1 MSPQSRMP
9 IVMRVVNPAGC
20 RRPEVHDN
28 QDHRTSRRVSTILPF
43 GLFTRPRSVGLDV
56 SQRQTQCALL
66 TPLARSPSKARR
78 GGMRQRLRQSGGA
91 RRTAGIT
98 HPGDRSRQYRRGW
111 NTSRERQGEKIFSAR
126 PRSGP
131 SQSRQVRRSL
141 GQMDLSI
148 RKLTHRFQIETI
160 DRTTRSGRL
169 ADVRGLCPF
178 YAGNGRPRRQRTCS
192 SGVGR
197 SHWEAS
203 STNDLS
209 ISSTVCTRQ

>member
-1 MSPQSRMP
+1 MARIQLGASPECHRKAGCQLSC
-9 IVMRVVNPAGC
+9 VLGNPAGC

-78 GGMRQRLRQSGGA
+78 GGMRQRLRSKWRSTPHG
-91 RRTAGIT
+91 RIT

-160 DRTTRSGRL
+160 NRTTRSGRL
-169 ADVRGLCPF
+169 ADVSEL
-178 YAGNGRPRRQRTCS
+178 
-192 SGVGR
+192 
-197 SHWEAS
+197 
-203 STNDLS
+203 LS
-209 ISSTVCTRQ
+209 ILRWQRSTSTPTHMQFRRRPQSLGGF